1 ANATYATNLSIGPH
15 DAFREVEPSTF
26 CKHPLNGFRDELA
39 IVGVDELHILFYRW
53 GLAARIKAINPEQ
66 LWRPVVESGS
76 VEGPATRM
84 RKALCL
90 RKVELCLFPV
100 FNVEIDADPIEQL
113 SIARA
118 DGFGPTEMPA
128 VPALSVTN

>member
-1 ANATYATNLSIGPH
+1 MLGDVYPRTNKLLDRPSVSRRAANATYATNLSIRPH
-15 DAFREVEPSTF
+15 NAFREVESAMF
-26 CKHPLNGFRDELA
+26 RKHLLNSFRDELA

-66 LWRPVVESGS
+66 LWRPVVESSS

-84 RKALCL
+84 RQALSL

-100 FNVEIDADPIEQL
+100 FNVEIDADPIE
-113 SIARA
+113 
-118 DGFGPTEMPA
+118 
-128 VPALSVTN
+128 